1 MQYYMSND
9 LLECRKAPPT
19 SSTSSSASAILPLLL
34 SINSQHVAVREQVAR
49 LFNAFSS
56 LSSGRGYLVE
66 APAIVMALLD
76 LLYGERL
83 EDTATRRNA
92 LGAIQKLSLR

>member
-1 MQYYMSND
+1 MQSYMTND
-9 LLECRKAPPT
+9 LLECRGHAH
-19 SSTSSSASAILPLLL
+19 SILPLLSSL
-34 SINSQHVAVREQVAR
+34 NSQHVAVREQVAR

-56 LSSGRGYLVE
+56 LSNGRGYLVE
-66 APAIVMALLD
+66 APPIILALLD

-92 LGAIQKLSLR
+92 LGAVQKLSLR